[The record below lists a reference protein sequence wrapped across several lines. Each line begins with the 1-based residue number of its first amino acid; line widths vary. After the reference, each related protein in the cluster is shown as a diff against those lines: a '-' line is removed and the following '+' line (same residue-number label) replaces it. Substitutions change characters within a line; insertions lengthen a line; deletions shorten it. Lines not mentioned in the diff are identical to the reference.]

1 MKIKS
6 TITKSRFDS
15 FIYYIAFTL
24 YVFRC
29 TFFYNSM
36 LGHMLGGEIM
46 AFFIGLA
53 VIILLVLKIVM
64 TGHYKLSQMILAVAG
79 AAAGLVVYITQGNT
93 TPLMLFMFVIGAK
106 GTKDITLGKIFAVC
120 NGLIVGLSMLLCFAG
135 IVEDRTF
142 HAVDR
147 GLRHSMGMTY
157 VTIWAAYVFFIT
169 AAIIYIRYGKLH
181 RFDWLI
187 LIGIAFIVDYYSKTR
202 VEVAGLLL
210 LAVLMIPPVLDRIL
224 HSKVFRFIAQTS
236 FIWSL
241 VLSYGL
247 TFLYMLHPAKYK
259 WLDNIFSTRLSL
271 AGLGI
276 VKYGFKPF
284 GTSFRQQGWG
294 SLNFDWNF
302 GYFFIDS
309 FYISYAL
316 MYGVIFMAVLAVIF
330 TLAAFKLKDKDNWLL
345 IFVFLSAIHGIIIPQ
360 MIDSYL
366 CPFYI
371 FLFARYTRQRTADR
385 GEFPFVKQR
394 IKARI

>member
-1 MKIKS
+1 
-6 TITKSRFDS
+6 
-15 FIYYIAFTL
+15 
-24 YVFRC
+24 
-29 TFFYNSM
+29 
-36 LGHMLGGEIM
+36 M
-46 AFFIGLA
+46 AFFIGHA
-53 VIILLVLKIVM
+53 VIILLVLKIVI

-93 TPLMLFMFVIGAK
+93 APLMLFMFVIGAK

-147 GLRHSMGMTY
+147 GLRHSMEMTY
-157 VTIWAAYVFFIT
+157 VTIWAVYVFFIT

-202 VEVAGLLL
+202 VEEASLLF
-210 LAVLMIPPVLDRIL
+210 LAVLMIPLVLDR
-224 HSKVFRFIAQTS
+224 
-236 FIWSL
+236 
-241 VLSYGL
+241 
-247 TFLYMLHPAKYK
+247 
-259 WLDNIFSTRLSL
+259 
-271 AGLGI
+271 
-276 VKYGFKPF
+276 
-284 GTSFRQQGWG
+284 
-294 SLNFDWNF
+294 
-302 GYFFIDS
+302 
-309 FYISYAL
+309 
-316 MYGVIFMAVLAVIF
+316 
-330 TLAAFKLKDKDNWLL
+330 
-345 IFVFLSAIHGIIIPQ
+345 IHGIIIPQ

-371 FLFARYTRQRTADR
+371 FLFARYTLQRTADR